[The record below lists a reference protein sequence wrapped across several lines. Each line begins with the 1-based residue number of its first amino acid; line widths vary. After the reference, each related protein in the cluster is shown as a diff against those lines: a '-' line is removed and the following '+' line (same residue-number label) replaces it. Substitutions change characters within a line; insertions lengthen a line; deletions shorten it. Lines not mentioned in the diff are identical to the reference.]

1 MKSQQLAES
10 PGSKLRRWGL
20 AIALWGSRAGAP
32 HTVQDLRGAGPVML
46 RERTRRGSPPFL
58 VIVISFLP

>member
-20 AIALWGSRAGAP
+20 AIALWGSRAGVP
-32 HTVQDLRGAGPVML
+32 HPVQDLGDSGPVML
-46 RERTRRGSPPFL
+46 HERTRWGSPPFL
-58 VIVISFLP
+58 VLVVNFVA